1 MFGNSNVSYYAV
13 ILVTS
18 PLFILVLVKFDFSAE
33 LLSTRTD
40 NISMQLQ
47 KV

>member
-1 MFGNSNVSYYAV
+1 MFGNSIVSYYAV

-18 PLFILVLVKFDFSAE
+18 PLFILVLVELDFSAE